1 MSADPDLALVDPA
14 AAGTGP
20 RQHRWERICAT
31 GALSLDRGAAAMVDG
46 TQIAIFLLANGDLFA
61 IDDHDPFSGA
71 DVLSRGL
78 VGDVAGEPTV
88 ASPVYKQ
95 RFALRTGHC
104 LDDPTASVRTWVA
117 RIRDRHIEV
126 AVL

>member
-1 MSADPDLALVDPA
+1 MSAEADLALVDPA
-14 AAGTGP
+14 ATGAAP
-20 RQHRWERICAT
+20 RHHRWERICPT
-31 GALSLDRGAAAMVDG
+31 GALSLDRGAAAVVDG

-71 DVLSRGL
+71 SVLSRGL

-95 RFALRTGHC
+95 RFALRTGRC
-104 LDDPTASVRTWVA
+104 LEDPTVAVRTWVA

>member
-1 MSADPDLALVDPA
+1 MSADAELVVDPA
-14 AAGTGP
+14 TSDSTSRG
-20 RQHRWERICAT
+20 HRWERICAT
-31 GALSLDRGAAAMVDG
+31 SRLSLDRGAAALVDG
-46 TQIAIFLLANGDLFA
+46 TQIALFLLANGDLFA

-71 DVLSRGL
+71 AVLSRGL

-95 RFALRTGHC
+95 RFALRTGRC
-104 LDDPTASVRTWVA
+104 LDDPSVSVRTWAA